1 MEDYQA
7 AFLERHTDTETL
19 KPLRKIG
26 AMHFGG
32 ITIECLLKSIICN
45 TNTVPGV
52 NTEQLR
58 THSYMEILKQHNK
71 LKYRIDNF
79 PEARKW
85 LDQVENPMGQHFI
98 YLRYSGVEPDESNYK
113 LWLYAYKSIQSWLI
127 KQATQL

>member
-45 TNTVPGV
+45 TVSGV

-58 THSYMEILKQHNK
+58 THSYIELLKQHNK

-79 PEARKW
+79 AEARKW

-98 YLRYSGVEPDESNYK
+98 DLRYSGVEPDESNYK
-113 LWLYAYKSIQSWLI
+113 LWLQAYKSIQSWLI

>member
-7 AFLERHTDTETL
+7 AFFERHTDTETL

-45 TNTVPGV
+45 TVSGV

-79 PEARKW
+79 AEARKW

-98 YLRYSGVEPDESNYK
+98 DLRYSGVEPDESNYK
-113 LWLYAYKSIQSWLI
+113 LWLYAYKNIQSWLI

>member
-45 TNTVPGV
+45 TVSGV

-79 PEARKW
+79 AEARKW

-98 YLRYSGVEPDESNYK
+98 DLRYSGVEPDESSYK

-127 KQATQL
+127 KQAAQL

>member
-45 TNTVPGV
+45 TVSGV

-79 PEARKW
+79 AAARKW

-98 YLRYSGVEPDESNYK
+98 DLRYSGVEPDESSYK

-127 KQATQL
+127 KQAAQL